1 MILGPDIQGLR
12 EEIEQV
18 DRRLLRLLRQRMELV
33 DRIATAK
40 IKAASPFR
48 DHQREE
54 QVLQRVRGAAVEQ
67 GLDPHPVERLY
78 RLIMEMS
85 ISRQQAFLQS
95 LSTAPLR
102 VAYQGVEG
110 SYSHLTAQRRYRGRE
125 GGVLLTG
132 HETVSQAAGAVRS
145 GAADVAFLPIENSTA
160 GSINETYD
168 ALAEGGLTIAAEVIA
183 EVEHC
188 LVALP
193 GTRLEDLARVISH
206 PQALSQCQDFLAGLG
221 VRTEAEFDTAGAARK
236 VKVTGDRTLAAI
248 ASESA
253 AQMLG
258 LEVLRKGIQMQA
270 GNATRFVEVAIEGP
284 PCPADA
290 ACKTS
295 LLLTLGDWAG
305 GLGEVL
311 IQFGRRDVKLA
322 KLESRPMAHTPWKYR
337 FYLDVEAHAD
347 DEPMVEA
354 LEAVRPMV
362 AEVRI
367 LGTYPMALTPPGP
380 PTAGSARP

>member
-1 MILGPDIQGLR
+1 MTTLQLGPDLQGLR

-40 IKAASPFR
+40 IRAASPFR
-48 DHQREE
+48 DQQRED
-54 QVLQRVRGAAVEQ
+54 QVLQRVRRAAVEL
-67 GLDPHPVERLY
+67 GLDAHAIERLY

-110 SYSHLTAQRRYRGRE
+110 SYSHLTAQGYYRDRE

-132 HETVSQAAGAVRS
+132 HESVREAVMAVRS
-145 GAADVAFLPIENSTA
+145 GTADLAFLPIENSTA

-168 ALAEGGLTIAAEVIA
+168 ELAEGGLTIAAEVIA

-188 LVALP
+188 LLALP
-193 GTRLEDLARVISH
+193 GTKLEEIRQVISH
-206 PQALSQCQDFLAGLG
+206 PQALRQCQDFLAGLPG

-236 VKVTGDRTLAAI
+236 VKEAGDHSLAAI

-253 AQMLG
+253 ARMLG
-258 LEVLRKGIQMQA
+258 LEVLRRGIQMQA

-284 PCPADA
+284 PCPAGA
-290 ACKTS
+290 VCKTS

-311 IQFGRRDVKLA
+311 IQFGRRGLKLA
-322 KLESRPMAHTPWKYR
+322 KIESRPLATSPWKYR

-347 DEPMVEA
+347 SEPMVEA
-354 LEAVRPMV
+354 LESVRPMV
-362 AEVRI
+362 AEIRL
-367 LGTYPMALTPPGP
+367 LGTYPKAEG
-380 PTAGSARP
+380 

>member
-1 MILGPDIQGLR
+1 MQPGPDIQGLR
-12 EEIEQV
+12 EGIEGV
-18 DRRLLRLLRQRMELV
+18 DRELLRLLRRRMELV

-48 DHQREE
+48 DQQREE
-54 QVLQRVRGAAVEQ
+54 QVLQRVRGAAVEL

-85 ISRQQAFLQS
+85 ISRQQAYLQS

-110 SYSHLTAQRRYRGRE
+110 SYSHITAQGCYRGRE
-125 GGVLLTG
+125 GGVLLSG
-132 HETVSQAAGAVRS
+132 HETVRQAVEAVRS
-145 GAADVAFLPIENSTA
+145 GAADLAFLPIENSTA

-168 ALAEGGLTIAAEVIA
+168 ALADGKLTIAAEVITA
-183 EVEHC
+183 VEHC
-188 LVALP
+188 LMALP
-193 GTRLEDLARVISH
+193 GARLEEIRRVISH
-206 PQALSQCQDFLAGLG
+206 PQALSQCQDFLAGLPG

-236 VKVTGDRTLAAI
+236 VKESGDRSLAAI

-253 AQMLG
+253 AEMLR
-258 LEVLRKGIQMQA
+258 LEVLCKGIQMQA
-270 GNATRFVEVAIEGP
+270 GNATRFVEVAIEGT
-284 PCPADA
+284 PCPPDA
-290 ACKTS
+290 RCKTS

-311 IQFGRRDVKLA
+311 IQFGRRDIKLA
-322 KLESRPMAHTPWKYR
+322 KLESRPLADQPWKYR

-347 DEPMVEA
+347 SEPMVEA
-354 LEAVRPMV
+354 LERVRPMV
-362 AEVRI
+362 AEVRL
-367 LGTYPMALTPPGP
+367 LGTYPRAEG
-380 PTAGSARP
+380 